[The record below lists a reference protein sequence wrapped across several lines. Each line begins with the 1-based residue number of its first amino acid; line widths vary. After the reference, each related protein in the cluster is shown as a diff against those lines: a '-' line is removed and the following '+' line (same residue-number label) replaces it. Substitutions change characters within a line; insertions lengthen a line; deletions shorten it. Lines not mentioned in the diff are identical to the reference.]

1 MSTVQGQ
8 FDTWIFGNVAVD
20 IFIEQL
26 LKKWDQQDI
35 YNEISHGLRGVKCLE
50 YQRMFAYVCCFP
62 RKNHPHFVECVWP
75 IRWGQDHLRNWWIVL
90 GVILQLGDLLC
101 SGTLLQRA
109 CSHERND
116 SWGVSVLPRFVLA
129 PGHFF
134 SLWLGM
140 VLASCLHRVACF
152 FVFLGLGSRAYLMA
166 SLQTVTLVL
175 FIAWVLGLLGWFEL
189 RPWCWRSGRCEHR
202 SQEHRL
208 HWDPRF
214 PACA

>member
-1 MSTVQGQ
+1 
-8 FDTWIFGNVAVD
+8 
-20 IFIEQL
+20 
-26 LKKWDQQDI
+26 
-35 YNEISHGLRGVKCLE
+35 
-50 YQRMFAYVCCFP
+50 MFAYVCCFP
-62 RKNHPHFVECVWP
+62 RKNHPHFVQRVWP

-90 GVILQLGDLLC
+90 GVILQVGDLLC

-109 CSHERND
+109 CCHERNA

-140 VLASCLHRVACF
+140 VLASCLHRVARFFCF
-152 FVFLGLGSRAYLMA
+152 SRLGFEGLLNGITSDRDFGTVHRLSTWLGN
-166 SLQTVTLVL
+166 
-175 FIAWVLGLLGWFEL
+175 LGWFEI